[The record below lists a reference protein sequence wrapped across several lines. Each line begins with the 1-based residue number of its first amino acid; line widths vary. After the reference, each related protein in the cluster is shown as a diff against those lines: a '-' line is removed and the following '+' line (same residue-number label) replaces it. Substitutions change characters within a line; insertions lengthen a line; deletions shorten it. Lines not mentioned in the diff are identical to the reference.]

1 MSSHKPRWLK
11 FILVVLWSLWIPV
24 LWLIPS
30 HGDLEA
36 ASLLSLIFAGNA
48 VLGWIDRRHRQPR
61 DFFQWAAWAGRA
73 LLTCALWLLVQRLWV
88 DPWEPFP
95 WLLFALALVTTL
107 RYLLGVTILLTR
119 AKVAL
124 PVLRRDNWQFTA
136 HASVCLAALCWILE
150 IHPFT
155 QILTGFA
162 LFMVLAAATTFLSSH
177 YREPGSRSRITIST
191 QITLTRIALAPV
203 FIAVFFYDG
212 DSNPLNNSAIFLG
225 LAFFMALAAA
235 FTDWLDGH
243 LARKWGEVT
252 TLGKY
257 LDPFS
262 DKMVTM
268 TIFLCFIASGWA
280 SVAAVALIIYRE
292 SAVETLRTLAAA
304 DGLVLAARRSGK
316 WKTGIQLAAIM
327 GLLAF
332 AFVNAVLRD
341 AGIHYG
347 WQDTFWSVVP
357 RTFMW
362 IVAAVTVLS
371 GADYFKANWSHLNR
385 YI

>member
-1 MSSHKPRWLK
+1 MSSRKPRWMK
-11 FILVVLWSLWIPV
+11 FALVVLWSLWIPV
-24 LWLIPS
+24 LWLIPT

-36 ASLLSLIFAGNA
+36 ASLLSLIFVGNT
-48 VLGWIDRRHRQPR
+48 VLGWVDRHHKQPR
-61 DFFQWAAWAGRA
+61 DFFQWATWGGRF
-73 LLTCALWLLVQRLWV
+73 LLSCALWLLIQRLWA

-95 WLLFALALVTTL
+95 WLLFALAMASTL
-107 RYLLGVTILLTR
+107 RYVVGATILLTR
-119 AKVAL
+119 ARVGL
-124 PVLRRDNWQFTA
+124 PSMRRDNWQFSA
-136 HASVCLAALCWILE
+136 HVALCLSALCWILE
-150 IHPFT
+150 LHPFS
-155 QILTGFA
+155 QIVTA
-162 LFMVLAAATTFLSSH
+162 LSLFLSGAAGLTFLSSH

-212 DSNPLNNSAIFLG
+212 DANPLNNSALFLG
-225 LAFFMALAAA
+225 IALFMALAAA
-235 FTDWLDGH
+235 FTDWLDGY

-268 TIFLCFIASGWA
+268 TIFLCFLASGWA

-304 DGLVLAARRSGK
+304 DGLILAARRSGK
-316 WKTGIQLAAIM
+316 WKTGIQLGAIM

-332 AFVNAVLRD
+332 ATAHAVLRD
-341 AGIHYG
+341 YGLQWG
-347 WQDTFWSVVP
+347 WQDTFWNVVP

-371 GADYFKANWSHLNR
+371 GVDYFKANWSHLKG